1 LHSHPL
7 VNDDVPMPA
16 PPHKLEV
23 EADEPEYW
31 PVGVPGSRTIEVMV
45 RDPDYD
51 GTALFKFGMV
61 PTLGMRLV
69 SFTAF
74 SDQGFET
81 ALKDLPVSRW
91 EKVARAAAERTLMAT
106 GPHGQHVAPE
116 AMAEI
121 IVNEKFP
128 ELAGATGGNALRRR
142 NGLIHLAMMFQEYK
156 RAEETGVENPAQVL
170 AEQHSVSAAT
180 VRGWL
185 HRARK
190 EGLAPESTH
199 PNAGPRTAS

>member
-1 LHSHPL
+1 
-7 VNDDVPMPA
+7 MPA
-16 PPHKLEV
+16 RTQLEV

-31 PVGVPGSRTIEVMV
+31 PIGVDGSRTIEVIV
-45 RDPDYD
+45 RDPDHD
-51 GTALFKFGMV
+51 GTALFKFGMI
-61 PTLGMRLV
+61 PTLGIRIV
-69 SFTAF
+69 TFTAF

-91 EKVARAAAERTLMAT
+91 EKVARAAAERTLMAS
-106 GPHGQHVAPE
+106 GPYGQHVAPE
-116 AMAEI
+116 DMAEI
-121 IVNEKFP
+121 IVNQKFP

-142 NGLIHLAMMFQEYK
+142 NGLIHLAVMFQEYK